1 MACIPLLVINYSIT
15 EIFAKHS
22 SNECHYG
29 NLKSFISIQK
39 KHLLSRKEKQDC
51 NFFWTNF
58 NMESFWKKGLIIFT
72 SKTTEQLVE
81 SQKLYIKCPK
91 VFFLYADK
99 TL

>member
-39 KHLLSRKEKQDC
+39 KHFGTFYVEFWDSTSCSVVFDVKMIKP
-51 NFFWTNF
+51 FF
-58 NMESFWKKGLIIFT
+58 
-72 SKTTEQLVE
+72 
-81 SQKLYIKCPK
+81 QKDSML
-91 VFFLYADK
+91 
-99 TL
+99 